1 MKPLLIKIFRWVL
14 RVLSGLIIVFFLFMF
29 IGEAFFSENPGKPIS
44 TNDILQLSTM
54 GLGLIGLGLAW
65 KWVLIGGIIALAA
78 FVALVFI
85 NTSVIHPSLLY
96 IVPIT
101 ALLFRLA
108 LTAVFCILLKNNY
121 FVNCFIVLDEFLIVR
136 ICMKPPVLFTATFI
150 NK

>member
-101 ALLFRLA
+101 AILF
-108 LTAVFCILLKNNY
+108 ILLWTISRK
-121 FVNCFIVLDEFLIVR
+121 
-136 ICMKPPVLFTATFI
+136 KPYYSDLL
-150 NK
+150 

>member
-65 KWVLIGGIIALAA
+65 KWELIGGIIALAA
-78 FVALVFI
+78 FIALVVI
-85 NTSVIHPSLLY
+85 NPTVINPSLLY

-101 ALLFRLA
+101 AILF
-108 LTAVFCILLKNNY
+108 ILLWTISRK
-121 FVNCFIVLDEFLIVR
+121 
-136 ICMKPPVLFTATFI
+136 KPYYSDLL
-150 NK
+150 